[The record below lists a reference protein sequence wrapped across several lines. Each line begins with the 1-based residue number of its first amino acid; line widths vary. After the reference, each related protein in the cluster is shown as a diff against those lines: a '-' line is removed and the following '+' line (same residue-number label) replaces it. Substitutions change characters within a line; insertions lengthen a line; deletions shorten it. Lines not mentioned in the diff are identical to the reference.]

1 MLKRPP
7 LKEARTKMS
16 TSKLS
21 KICIAAVILSLTAIT
36 SFGQKETPPT
46 GGPPKPFVFPATEDY
61 TLPNG
66 MKVTLVQYG
75 SVPKVAVQ
83 AVIYTGTK
91 DDAKGKKAVSDMT
104 GSMMKEGTKTRTAEQ
119 IALDA
124 AKMGGSLNIGV
135 GTDSTNISG
144 EVLSEFDTQFINLL
158 ADVMLN
164 PDFKQADL
172 DRLKANKLRELAV
185 ARTQAGNLAWE
196 KFREVVFTGHP
207 YAQINPTD
215 EEVNGYTLDDIR
227 KFHAENFGAARTRI
241 YVVGKFDQAAVKS
254 AIEKAF
260 AAYPKGTAST
270 RNVPTI
276 AGKRSLTTINRADA
290 PQSTIYMGMPAP
302 SQTDPDY
309 VKFVVM
315 DSLLG
320 GSFGSRITSNIRENK
335 GYTYSPGSFIWTRF
349 KTGYWVEAADVTTEH
364 TGNSIKEILFEIN
377 RMRTEPVPAD
387 ELQGIKNYMAGLY
400 VLQNSTRFGV
410 IGQLENMNY
419 NGLDKTSIDNYVKN
433 VLAVTAADIQAMA
446 KKYLT
451 EDKMTIVVVGDLPKV
466 NDQLK
471 PYEVQ

>member
-1 MLKRPP
+1 MMRV
-7 LKEARTKMS
+7 S
-16 TSKLS
+16 IKLTGYCFAFLLFTFYLPS
-21 KICIAAVILSLTAIT
+21 AAL
-36 SFGQKETPPT
+36 GQKETPPA
-46 GGPPKPFVFPATEDY
+46 GGQPKPFVFPATEDY

-91 DDAKGKKAVSDMT
+91 DDAKGKKAVSEMT
-104 GSMMKEGTKTRTAEQ
+104 GTMLKEGSKSRTAEQ
-119 IALDA
+119 IALDT
-124 AKMGGSLNIGV
+124 AKMGGSLNVGV

-144 EVLSEFDTQFINLL
+144 EVLSEFDAPFINLL

-164 PDFKQADL
+164 PNFRQEDL
-172 DRLKANKLRELAV
+172 DRLKANKLRQLAV
-185 ARTQAGNLAWE
+185 ARTQAGTLAWE
-196 KFREVVFTGHP
+196 KFREVVFTDHP
-207 YAQINPTD
+207 YAQINPRD
-215 EEVNGYTLDDIR
+215 EEVNGYTLADLN
-227 KFHAENFGAARTRI
+227 KFYADNYGAAKTHL
-241 YVVGKFDQAAVKS
+241 YVVGKFDQAAVKK
-254 AIEKAF
+254 AIETAF
-260 AAYPKGTAST
+260 AGYAKGKPST

-290 PQSTIYMGMPAP
+290 PQSTIYLGMPSP
-302 SQTDPDY
+302 SPTDPDF

-315 DSLLG
+315 DSILG

-335 GYTYSPGSFIWTRF
+335 GYTYSPGSFIWNRF
-349 KTGYWVEAADVTTEH
+349 KTGYWIESADVTTEH

-377 RMRTEPVPAD
+377 RMRTEPVPAS

-419 NGLDKTSIDNYVKN
+419 NGLDKSSIDNYVKN
-433 VLAVTAADIQAMA
+433 VLAVTPADIQAMA

-451 EDKMTIVVVGDLPKV
+451 EDRMTIVVVGDLAKV